1 MKVFKF
7 GGASIKD
14 AASVRNVFKVLQN
27 FRQEDLVIVVSAM
40 GKTTNALEEILGSYI
55 NSKNEIFDQIQKLHD
70 FHFGILKELFSD
82 KSHRIYNEV
91 EIALSQLEIITQSSS
106 DDEYNKLYDKIVPFG
121 ELISTKI
128 ISAFLEDQDYSN
140 EWLDARKLVRTDT
153 NFRFARVDW
162 EITQNL
168 IKEAIKPSQNYVV
181 QGFIGSDRD
190 FNPTT
195 LGREGSDYTASIF
208 AFSLDADE
216 VIIWKDVP
224 GILNGDPKIFSNTQL
239 LHQMSFKEAIELAY
253 YGASVIHPKTIQPLR
268 KKGIP
273 LFVRSFLNPENPG
286 TRVGDGLDLDPFL
299 PCFIKKE
306 NQALITIS
314 TTDLAFIVED
324 HLSMIYKIFHDF
336 GVRVNLSQNTAVST
350 SFCIN
355 NDAIV
360 CPKIL
365 NALQLDFT
373 TSFNTNA
380 SLYTVRHY
388 DEKSKMI
395 VKDSGKVLLEQISR
409 NTYQVVTVPLKKEE
423 EN

>member
-14 AASVRNVFKVLQN
+14 AASVRNVFKVLQH
-27 FRQEDLVIVVSAM
+27 FRNEDLVIVVSAM
-40 GKTTNALEEILGSYI
+40 GKTTNALEGILESYI
-55 NSKNEIFDQIQKLHD
+55 NSKNELESKIQDLRD
-70 FHFGILKELFSD
+70 FHVGILNELFINKD
-82 KSHRIYNEV
+82 HRIYNEV
-91 EIALSQLEIITQSSS
+91 EIALSQLEIITQSPSEE
-106 DDEYNKLYDKIVPFG
+106 DYNKLYDKMVPFG

-128 ISAFLEDQDYSN
+128 ISAFLLDQDYSN
-140 EWLDARKLVRTDT
+140 NWLDARKMIKTDK
-153 NFRFARVDW
+153 NYRFARVDW
-162 EITQNL
+162 EQTQQLISAAIT
-168 IKEAIKPSQNYVV
+168 PSQNYVV
-181 QGFIGSDRD
+181 QGFIASDMD
-190 FNPTT
+190 FNSTT

-208 AFSLDADE
+208 AYSLDADE

-224 GILNGDPKIFSNTQL
+224 GILNGDPKVFSNTDL

-286 TRVGDGLDLDPFL
+286 TRVGNGLDLDPFL

-314 TTDLAFIVED
+314 TRDLAFIVED

-336 GVRVNLSQNTAVST
+336 GVRVNMSQNTAVST

-355 NDAIV
+355 NDAII

-365 NALQLDFT
+365 KALQSEFT

-380 SLYTVRHY
+380 SLFTVRHY
-388 DEKSKMI
+388 DEKSKII
-395 VKDSGKVLLEQISR
+395 VKDSGTVLLEQISR
-409 NTYQVVTVPLKKEE
+409 NTYQVVTIPL
-423 EN
+423 N

>member
-14 AASVRNVFKVLQN
+14 AASVRNVFKVLEHFSN
-27 FRQEDLVIVVSAM
+27 EDLLIVVSAM
-40 GKTTNALEEILGSYI
+40 GKSTNALEGILESFIKGKEDL
-55 NSKNEIFDQIQKLHD
+55 SKRIQNLRD
-70 FHFGILKELFSD
+70 FHFEILKELFPD

-91 EIALSQLEIITQSSS
+91 EITITQLEIITQSPS
-106 DDEYNKLYDKIVPFG
+106 DEDYNLLYDKVVPHG
-121 ELISTKI
+121 EIISTKI
-128 ISAFLEDQDYSN
+128 ISAFLSDQDYSN
-140 EWLDARKLVRTDT
+140 EWLDARKLIKTDH
-153 NFRFARVDW
+153 NYRFARVDW
-162 EITQNL
+162 PQTQGL
-168 IKEAIKPSQNYVV
+168 IGERVKTGENYIV
-181 QGFIGSDRD
+181 QGFISSDAEG
-190 FNPTT
+190 NSTT

-208 AFSLDADE
+208 AYSLDVEE

-224 GILNGDPKIFSNTQL
+224 GILNGDPKIFENTEL
-239 LHQMSFKEAIELAY
+239 LHQLSFKEAIELAY

-268 KKGIP
+268 KKEIP
-273 LFVRSFLNPENPG
+273 LFVRSFINPENPG
-286 TRVGDGLDLDPFL
+286 TRVGNGLDLDPFL

-314 TTDLAFIVED
+314 TKDLAFIVED
-324 HLSMIYKIFHDF
+324 HLSMIYKIFHEF
-336 GVRVNLSQNTAVST
+336 GVRVNMSQNTAVST

-365 NALQLDFT
+365 KALQSEFT

-409 NTYQVVTVPLKKEE
+409 NTYQVVTIPK
-423 EN
+423 N